1 MNLNLNDAIRAA
13 EAGDAKMLT
22 VAMAAYAFGGVNYP
36 AAWNYPTATM
46 RELRDRFPAA
56 HEEACSA
63 KYYEAARNGTLDKLA
78 PPAAKRTEP
87 ASGAKDS
94 RPSASSRD
102 DITLN
107 RRLGLT
113 GKTPEPAAEPASAT
127 TEWDEVIAMVNKRYF
142 NTVAKNRGYPSPDNG

>member
-87 ASGAKDS
+87 APGAKDS
-94 RPSASSRD
+94 RSLTSSWD
-102 DITLN
+102 EITLN
-107 RRLGLT
+107 RRLGQ
-113 GKTPEPAAEPASAT
+113 KAAAPEPEPGPASAT
-127 TEWDEVIAMVNKRYF
+127 SAWDEVIAMVNERYF
-142 NTVAKNRGYPSPDNG
+142 KTVATNRGYPLPGNG

>member
-22 VAMAAYAFGGVNYP
+22 VAMAAYSFGGANYP
-36 AAWNYPTATM
+36 AAWNYPAATM

-63 KYYEAARNGTLDKLA
+63 KYYEAARDRTLDKLA

-87 ASGAKDS
+87 APAATS
-94 RPSASSRD
+94 PASSRD
-102 DITLN
+102 DIALN

-113 GKTPEPAAEPASAT
+113 GKAPEPVAEPVSETAA
-127 TEWDEVIAMVNKRYF
+127 WDDVIAMVNQRYF
-142 NTVAKNRGYPSPDNG
+142 NSVASNRGRTSGGV